1 MASLTMKT
9 VNNVL
14 QEIEKGKTRGKKGR
28 DLSNDEIRDRCNR
41 ILPFAR
47 RLKRRVDTAM
57 TIPKAR

>member
-14 QEIEKGKTRGKKGR
+14 QEVTTRRTRGKKGR
-28 DLSNDEIRDRCNR
+28 ELSNDEIRDRCNR

-47 RLKRRVDTAM
+47 RLKRRVDTTM
-57 TIPKAR
+57 TIQKAR